1 MRVVFMGTPDF
12 AARLLKEIV
21 SRGHEI
27 AAVYT
32 QPPRPA
38 GRGMAEKKS
47 AVQLLAESLG
57 LPVRSPKSLKSADA
71 QTDFAALDA
80 DVAVVAAYG
89 LLLPQP
95 ILEAPRYGCL
105 NLHGSL
111 LPRWRGAAPIQRA
124 IMAGDAES
132 GVMVMKME
140 AGLDTGPVALTAKTP
155 IGAEMTAGELHD
167 RLAELGAPLMADAL
181 DLLAK
186 GELRFTP
193 QAEDVAC
200 YARKIEKAEAR
211 IDWRRSAQDLHDLVR
226 GLSPFPGAF
235 FEADLGHGF
244 ERVKVLRARIE
255 EGTGAPGAALDDAGL
270 IACGAGALRLL
281 RVQRAGKG
289 EMGIEEFL
297 RGKKLGLGSVLVARA
312 QGGGDVP

>member
-1 MRVVFMGTPDF
+1 MRVVFMGTPEF
-12 AARLLKEIV
+12 AAHLLTEIV
-21 SRGHEI
+21 SQGHEV

-57 LPVRSPKSLKSADA
+57 FSVRTPKSLKSAEA
-71 QTDFAALDA
+71 QAEFAALDA

-95 ILEAPRYGCL
+95 ILDAPQYGCL

-124 IMAGDAES
+124 IMAGDVES

-140 AGLDTGPVALTAKTP
+140 AGLDTGPVALTAKIP
-155 IGAEMTAGELHD
+155 IDPQMTAGELHD
-167 RLAELGAPLMADAL
+167 RLAELGAPLMARAL

-186 GELRFTP
+186 GELHFTP
-193 QAEDVAC
+193 QSEAGAC
-200 YARKIEKAEAR
+200 YAQKIEKGEAR
-211 IDWRRSAQDLHDLVR
+211 IDWRRPAQDLHNLVR

-235 FEADLGHGF
+235 FEADLGHGM
-244 ERVKVLRARIE
+244 ERVKVLRARVE
-255 EGTGAPGAALDDAGL
+255 TGAGTPGAALDDDGL

-289 EMGIEEFL
+289 EMDFGEFA
-297 RGKKLGLGSVLVARA
+297 RGRRLTRGVSLV
-312 QGGGDVP
+312 

>member
-1 MRVVFMGTPDF
+1 LRVIFMGTPDF
-12 AARLLKEIV
+12 ATALLKELCA
-21 SRGHEI
+21 RGHEI
-27 AAVYT
+27 AAVYS

-38 GRGMAEKKS
+38 GRGMSEKKS
-47 AVQLLAESLG
+47 SVHQFAESRG
-57 LPVRSPKSLKSADA
+57 LPVRTPKSLRGASEVEA
-71 QTDFAALDA
+71 FAALGA
-80 DVAVVAAYG
+80 EVAVVAAYG
-89 LLLPQP
+89 LLLPQA
-95 ILEAPRYGCL
+95 ILDAPKHGCL

-155 IGAEMTAGELHD
+155 IDPEMTAGELHD
-167 RLAELGAPLMADAL
+167 RLAELGAPLMGEAL

-186 GELRFTP
+186 GELRYAP
-193 QAEDVAC
+193 QSEDGAC
-200 YARKIEKAEAR
+200 YAQKIEKGEAR
-211 IDWRRSAQDLHDLVR
+211 IDWRRPAQELHNLVR

-235 FEADLGHGF
+235 FETDLGHGV
-244 ERVKVLRARIE
+244 ERVKVLRTHVEAG
-255 EGTGAPGAALDDAGL
+255 EGTPGAALDDEGL

-289 EMGIEEFL
+289 EMDFGEFA
-297 RGKKLGLGSVLVARA
+297 RGRRLTKGVALA
-312 QGGGDVP
+312 

>member
-1 MRVVFMGTPDF
+1 MRVVFMGTPAF
-12 AARLLKEIV
+12 AAHLLTEIV
-21 SRGHEI
+21 SRGHEVV
-27 AAVYT
+27 AVYT

-47 AVQLLAESLG
+47 AVHLLAERLG
-57 LPVRSPKSLKSADA
+57 LPVRTPKSLKSAEA
-71 QTDFAALDA
+71 QGEFAALNA

-95 ILEAPRYGCL
+95 ILDAPRYGCL

-140 AGLDTGPVALTAKTP
+140 AGLDTGPVALTATTP
-155 IGAEMTAGELHD
+155 IGAEMNAGELHD
-167 RLAELGAPLMADAL
+167 RLAELGAPLMAQAL
-181 DLLAK
+181 DLLAT

-193 QAEDVAC
+193 QSEDGAC
-200 YARKIEKAEAR
+200 YAQKIEKGEAR
-211 IDWRRSAQDLHDLVR
+211 IDWRRPAQELHNLVR

-235 FEADLGHGF
+235 FEADLGHGA
-244 ERVKVLRARIE
+244 ERVKVLRTRVE
-255 EGTGAPGAALDDAGL
+255 EGAGKAGAALD
-270 IACGAGALRLL
+270 
-281 RVQRAGKG
+281 
-289 EMGIEEFL
+289 E
-297 RGKKLGLGSVLVARA
+297 
-312 QGGGDVP
+312 P

>member
-1 MRVVFMGTPDF
+1 MGTPDF
-12 AARLLKEIV
+12 AARLLAEIV
-21 SRGHEI
+21 SRGHEV

-38 GRGMAEKKS
+38 GRGMGEKKS
-47 AVQLLAESLG
+47 AVHLLAESLG
-57 LPVRSPKSLKSADA
+57 LPVRTPKSLKSAEA
-71 QTDFAALDA
+71 QAEFAALGS

-95 ILEAPRYGCL
+95 ILDAPRYGCL

-124 IMAGDAES
+124 IMADDAES

-140 AGLDTGPVALTAKTP
+140 AGLDTGPVALTARTP
-155 IGAEMTAGELHD
+155 IDAEMTAGELHD
-167 RLAELGAPLMADAL
+167 RLAELGAPLMGEAL

-186 GELRFTP
+186 GELRYTP
-193 QAEDVAC
+193 QSEDGAC
-200 YARKIEKAEAR
+200 YAQKIDKGEAR
-211 IDWRRSAQDLHDLVR
+211 IDWRRPAKELHNLVR

-235 FEADLGHGF
+235 FEADLGHGV
-244 ERVKVLRARIE
+244 ERVKVLRTRVEAE
-255 EGTGAPGAALDDAGL
+255 KGTPGASLDDDGL

-289 EMGIEEFL
+289 EMDFGEFA
-297 RGKKLGLGSVLVARA
+297 RGRKLTRGVSLA
-312 QGGGDVP
+312 